1 VEGGVAQAITVKHL
15 VIGEEKSALHGPDA
29 LAGRVDGV
37 HAAFAKLAAHEMG
50 DEGPPL
56 IPVHTRLVLLH
67 HLFEFVRQVE
77 PVALEAVGIL

>member
-1 VEGGVAQAITVKHL
+1 
-15 VIGEEKSALHGPDA
+15 
-29 LAGRVDGV
+29 
-37 HAAFAKLAAHEMG
+37 MG